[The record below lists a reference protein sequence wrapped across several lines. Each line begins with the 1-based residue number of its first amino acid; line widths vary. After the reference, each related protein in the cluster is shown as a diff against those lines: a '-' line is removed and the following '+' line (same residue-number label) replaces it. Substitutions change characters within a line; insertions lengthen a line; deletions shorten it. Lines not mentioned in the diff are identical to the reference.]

1 MNPTRT
7 WAATALLAFA
17 LTACGGPA
25 TSPDPSTADADAPSP
40 SADAATAADAF
51 AVTDPW
57 VKAATADDGMTAVF
71 GEITN
76 GSDAEVTIVAASH
89 DAADTVELHEVVT
102 EGADSTMREKNGG
115 FVVPA
120 GGGLPLEP
128 GADHI
133 MLMDLTRDLEP
144 GDETTVTVEFSDGS
158 TAEFTAPVKEYAGAN
173 EEYEGDGHGGDGHG
187 DGDH

>member
-7 WAATALLAFA
+7 WAATALLALS

-25 TSPDPSTADADAPSP
+25 ASPDATGAADEDAPSTA
-40 SADAATAADAF
+40 AATAADSF
-51 AVTDPW
+51 GVTDPW

-76 GSDAEVTIVAASH
+76 GSDAEVTIVSASH

-102 EGADSTMREKNGG
+102 EGADSTMREKDGG

-173 EEYEGDGHGGDGHG
+173 EEYEGGGHG
-187 DGDH
+187 DGGH

>member
-17 LTACGGPA
+17 LTACGGSA
-25 TSPDPSTADADAPSP
+25 TSPDATTDAGAPSP
-40 SADAATAADAF
+40 SADTAADAF
-51 AVTDPW
+51 GITDPW
-57 VKAATADDGMTAVF
+57 VKAAGADDGMTAVF

-76 GSDAEVTIVAASH
+76 SSDTEVTIVAASH

-102 EGADSTMREKNGG
+102 EGTDGTMREKDGG

-144 GDETTVTVEFSDGS
+144 GDETTVAVEFSDGS
-158 TAEFTAPVKEYAGAN
+158 TAEFTAPVKEYAGAD
-173 EEYEGDGHGGDGHG
+173 EEYGGDGHEGHG